1 MAPNGGLEGS
11 PPVPGVLVTEYAK
24 VREVYVKVFFVSRE
38 SSVKRR
44 ERRFQNYVISKLTQ
58 NHLFFTS
65 FTSNYSFF
73 TLLTLPLWLST
84 PPYPHLPL
92 FYPPSRLDG
101 CLDGYST
108 GTRRVDGSHS
118 RPTLPVVGYYR
129 SLGTSHV
136 PF

>member
-1 MAPNGGLEGS
+1 MLEARGGFHKRSTRNGVRKRTGGLRKGFHYGS
-11 PPVPGVLVTEYAK
+11 FQP
-24 VREVYVKVFFVSRE
+24 
-38 SSVKRR
+38 RR
-44 ERRFQNYVISKLTQ
+44 ERRERRNFQNYVISKLTQ

-101 CLDGYST
+101 YST
-108 GTRRVDGSHS
+108 GTRRVATLS
-118 RPTLPVVGYYR
+118 TLPVITTR
-129 SLGTSHV
+129 SEGLGTLLV
-136 PF
+136 APGKGA